1 MHRPKIARR
10 VAACLVLV
18 LGVLLGP
25 AATSAPVGAQAAP
38 ATITVI
44 DDHHTRVVLHGVPR
58 HIVALAPNVV
68 EVLYALGVGN
78 RVVGVSQD
86 SDYPPAAAH
95 KPVVVT
101 YNAGPNLEKIVAL
114 RPDLLIAAGIDASY
128 LPKLR
133 SLHLP
138 IIVLDPH
145 TIGGI
150 LHDIAIAG
158 VATGTEG
165 AASALV
171 NRLQTRIDAVTQRVR
186 HAVSRPRVYYE
197 YEFDKAGGWTYGRGS
212 FGDALITM
220 AGGYNVGRA
229 GAGPYPQLSPEQIIA
244 LNPQVI
250 VLGDAA
256 YGVSARS
263 VRQRPGFAAIRAVQV
278 NHIYPFND
286 TLVSRP
292 GPRIVDGLEQLA
304 YLLHPEVFTRHA
316 V

>member
-1 MHRPKIARR
+1 MM
-10 VAACLVLV
+10 LV
-18 LGVLLGP
+18 LGVVLGP
-25 AATSAPVGAQAAP
+25 AATAAPVGAHAAA

-44 DDHHTRVVLHGVPR
+44 DDHHTRVVLRGVPQR
-58 HIVALAPNVV
+58 IVALAPNVV
-68 EVLYALGVGN
+68 EILYALGVGQ

-86 SDYPPAAAH
+86 SNYPPAAAH
-95 KPVVVT
+95 KPVVLT
-101 YNAGPNLEKIVAL
+101 YHGANLEKIVAV

-150 LHDIAIAG
+150 LHDVTIAG

-165 AASALV
+165 AARALV
-171 NRLQTRIDAVTQRVR
+171 NHLQARIDNVTRHVR
-186 HAVSRPRVYYE
+186 HAVARPRVYYE
-197 YEFDKAGGWTYGRGS
+197 YDFDKAGGWTYGRGS

-229 GAGPYPQLSPEQIIA
+229 GAGPYPQLSPEQIIG

-256 YGVSARS
+256 YGVSPTS
-263 VRQRPGFAAIRAVQV
+263 VRERPGFGAIRAVQL

-304 YLLHPEVFTRHA
+304 RLLHPAVFR
-316 V
+316 

>member
-1 MHRPKIARR
+1 MHRPKPTRR
-10 VAACLVLV
+10 VVACVV
-18 LGVLLGP
+18 FALGVLLGP
-25 AATSAPVGAQAAP
+25 AAMAGPAGAHAVA

-44 DDHHTRVVLHGVPR
+44 DDHHTRVVLRGVPR
-58 HIVALAPNVV
+58 RIVALAPNVV
-68 EVLYALGVGN
+68 EILYALGAGH

-86 SDYPPAAAH
+86 TDYPPAAAH

-101 YNAGPNLEKIVAL
+101 YHGPNLEKIVAL
-114 RPDLLIAAGIDASY
+114 RPDLLIAAGINASY

-133 SLHLP
+133 SLRLP
-138 IIVLDPH
+138 IIVLDPQ

-158 VATGTEG
+158 VATGTDG
-165 AASALV
+165 AAHALV
-171 NRLQTRIDAVTQRVR
+171 YRLQVRIDTVTRRVR

-197 YEFDKAGGWTYGRGS
+197 NDFDKAGGWTYGRGS

-229 GAGPYPQLSPEQIIA
+229 GIGPYPQLSPEQIIR

-256 YGVSARS
+256 YGVSLRS
-263 VRQRPGFAAIRAVQV
+263 VRERPGFATIQAVQL

-304 YLLHPEVFTRHA
+304 HLLHPEVFN
-316 V
+316 

>member
-1 MHRPKIARR
+1 MHRPKTARR
-10 VAACLVLV
+10 IVACIALV
-18 LGVLLGP
+18 LGVLLRP
-25 AATSAPVGAQAAP
+25 AAMAAP
-38 ATITVI
+38 AGARTAATTITVV
-44 DDHHTRVVLHGVPR
+44 DDHHTRVVLRGVPR
-58 HIVALAPNVV
+58 RIVALAPNVV
-68 EVLYALGVGN
+68 EILYALGVGN

-95 KPVVVT
+95 KPVAVT
-101 YNAGPNLEKIVAL
+101 YSAGPNLEKIVAL
-114 RPDLLIAAGIDASY
+114 RPDLLIAAGIDARY

-133 SLHLP
+133 SLRLP
-138 IIVLDPH
+138 ILVLDPQS
-145 TIGGI
+145 IGGI

-158 VATGTEG
+158 IATGTVG
-165 AASALV
+165 VARTLV
-171 NRLQTRIDAVTQRVR
+171 NRLQARIDAVTRHVR

-197 YEFDKAGGWTYGRGS
+197 YDFDKAGGWTYGRGS
-212 FGDALITM
+212 FGDAVITT

-229 GAGPYPQLSPEQIIA
+229 GIGPYPQLSPEQIIR

-256 YGVSARS
+256 YGVSPRS
-263 VRQRPGFAAIRAVQV
+263 VRQRPGFDATRAVQL

-304 YLLHPEVFTRHA
+304 RLLHPEAFTLHA

>member
-1 MHRPKIARR
+1 MHRPKTARR
-10 VAACLVLV
+10 VVACIMLV

-25 AATSAPVGAQAAP
+25 AATAATTGAHVVA

-44 DDHHTRVVLHGVPR
+44 DDHHTRVVLRGVPQR
-58 HIVALAPNVV
+58 IVALAPNVV
-68 EVLYALGVGN
+68 EILYALGVGH

-101 YNAGPNLEKIVAL
+101 YSAGPNLEKIVAL
-114 RPDLLIAAGIDASY
+114 RPDLLIAAGIDARY

-138 IIVLDPH
+138 IVVLDPQ

-150 LHDIAIAG
+150 LHDIALAG
-158 VATGTEG
+158 SATGTAG
-165 AASALV
+165 AARALV
-171 NRLQTRIDAVTQRVR
+171 NHLQARIDTVTRRVR

-197 YEFDKAGGWTYGRGS
+197 YDFDKAGGWTYGYGS
-212 FGDALITM
+212 FGDAVITM

-229 GAGPYPQLSPEQIIA
+229 GAGPYPQLSLEQIIG

-256 YGVSARS
+256 YGVSPKS
-263 VRQRPGFAAIRAVQV
+263 VRERPGFDAIRAIQLNRV
-278 NHIYPFND
+278 YPFND

-292 GPRIVDGLEQLA
+292 GPRIVDGLVQLA
-304 YLLHPEVFTRHA
+304 RLLHPKVFP
-316 V
+316 

>member
-1 MHRPKIARR
+1 MHRPKTARR
-10 VAACLVLV
+10 VVASVVLA

-25 AATSAPVGAQAAP
+25 AAIAAP
-38 ATITVI
+38 AGAHAAAATITVV
-44 DDHHTRVVLHGVPR
+44 DDHHMRVVLRGVPR
-58 HIVALAPNVV
+58 RIEALAPNVV
-68 EVLYALGVGN
+68 EILYALGVGN

-101 YNAGPNLEKIVAL
+101 HNSANLEKIVAL
-114 RPDLLIAAGIDASY
+114 RPDLLIAAGIDARY

-138 IIVLDPH
+138 TIVLDPQ
-145 TIGGI
+145 TIDGI
-150 LHDIAIAG
+150 LHDMTIAG
-158 VATGTEG
+158 IATGTPG
-165 AASALV
+165 AARELV
-171 NRLQTRIDAVTQRVR
+171 NRLRARIDNVTRRVR

-197 YEFDKAGGWTYGRGS
+197 YDFDKAGGWTYGYGS

-229 GAGPYPQLSPEQIIA
+229 GAGPYPQLSPEQIIG

-256 YGVSARS
+256 YGVSPRS
-263 VRQRPGFAAIRAVQV
+263 VRERPGFAAIRAVQL

-292 GPRIVDGLEQLA
+292 GPRIVDGLVQLA
-304 YLLHPEVFTRHA
+304 RLLHPKVFP
-316 V
+316 

>member
-1 MHRPKIARR
+1 MHRPKTARR
-10 VAACLVLV
+10 IVACIALV

-25 AATSAPVGAQAAP
+25 AATSAPAGAHAAA
-38 ATITVI
+38 ATITVV
-44 DDHHTRVVLHGVPR
+44 DDHHTRVVLRGVPR
-58 HIVALAPNVV
+58 RIVALAPNVV
-68 EVLYALGVGN
+68 EVLYALGVGK

-86 SDYPPAAAH
+86 SDYPPSAAH

-101 YNAGPNLEKIVAL
+101 YHDANLEKIVAL
-114 RPDLLIAAGIDASY
+114 RPDLLIAAGINARY

-133 SLHLP
+133 SLRLP
-138 IIVLDPH
+138 IIVLDPQ

-150 LHDIAIAG
+150 LHDITIAG
-158 VATGTEG
+158 IATGTQ
-165 AASALV
+165 AVARALV
-171 NRLQTRIDAVTQRVR
+171 NRLQARIDAVTRRVR

-197 YEFDKAGGWTYGRGS
+197 YDFDKAGGWTYGRGS

-220 AGGYNVGRA
+220 ASGYNVGRA
-229 GAGPYPQLSPEQIIA
+229 GAGPYPQLSPEQIIG

-256 YGVSARS
+256 YGVSPRS
-263 VRQRPGFAAIRAVQV
+263 VRERPGFAAIRAVQL
-278 NHIYPFND
+278 NHIYPFTD

-292 GPRIVDGLEQLA
+292 SPRIVDGLEQLA
-304 YLLHPEVFTRHA
+304 RLLHPEVFTRHA